1 MAEIQF
7 VAGPTEG
14 GQTPAEFKA
23 SVDVKLAAIGAGVNI
38 NVIPTAGGMV
48 ILSGDGVGVGVLS
61 GAKKTN
67 VADVDYTA
75 LVTDSVIAYTSL
87 TAARVV
93 TLPTVASTGA
103 TATNIF
109 ALTIKDEAGAATGA
123 ETITVDGNGGE
134 TVDGAASVVINLDY
148 GFAEVYTDGTE
159 WFTLASRLA

>member
-1 MAEIQF
+1 MATIQF

-38 NVIPTAGGMV
+38 NVIPTVGGTL

-61 GAKKTN
+61 GAHKTN
-67 VADVDYTA
+67 VNDVAYQA
-75 LVTDSVIAYTSL
+75 LVTDSVIAYTAL
-87 TAARVV
+87 TAARIV
-93 TLPTVASTGA
+93 TLPDVADTKA

-109 ALTIKDEAGAATGA
+109 ALMIKDEAGTATGA
-123 ETITVDGNGGE
+123 ETITIQGDANI
-134 TVDGAASVVINLDY
+134 DGAATLVINLDY
-148 GFAEVYTDGTE
+148 GFAELYCEGTA